1 MGDEQVTILG
11 GRGMLG
17 SALALAC
24 RDKYDL
30 KVLDLPD
37 FDITNRRQLEEV
49 VRSSLVI
56 VNCAAYTDVDG
67 AEANVDLAYRVNG
80 EAVGRLGD
88 FAKAAGVWVLHISTD
103 FVFDGRL
110 DRPYVEAD
118 PPNPINTYGKSKL
131 AGERLLVES
140 GCRPCIMR
148 VQWTYGPHGKNFVTK
163 IAGLARSKRRLRVV
177 DDQIGSPTATTE
189 AARAIVEL
197 LAKRPEGVFHFASAG
212 YVSRYEMARFICEK
226 LKMEVEVLPCS
237 SSEFVTPAKRPL
249 NSRFEC
255 GKIKSLLGERI
266 ERWEEPLENFL
277 RQL

>member
-163 IAGLARSKRRLRVV
+163 IAGLARSKR
-177 DDQIGSPTATTE
+177 Q
-189 AARAIVEL
+189 L